1 MPIWS
6 CSDAPSEF
14 WSRTMENTII
24 GSEPTAG
31 SRRNAGTPGTLR
43 EAAQEFESLFIAQ
56 MMKSM
61 RGTVPQSGLM
71 GSDSGQGIFREMLDQ
86 ELSRQVAFAGG
97 FGIGDMLYQQLKG
110 NRK

>member
-1 MPIWS
+1 
-6 CSDAPSEF
+6 
-14 WSRTMENTII
+14 MENTII

-31 SRRNAGTPGTLR
+31 SRRNAGTPGTPGTLR

-86 ELSRQVAFAGG
+86 ELSRQIAFAGG